1 MRHLK
6 HILSLSVLTSTMA
19 HDIKAEYKFQGP
31 KMLTTIDLKR
41 FDFVCKSQEK
51 NKTYDLKCNV
61 HILL

>member
-1 MRHLK
+1 
-6 HILSLSVLTSTMA
+6 MA